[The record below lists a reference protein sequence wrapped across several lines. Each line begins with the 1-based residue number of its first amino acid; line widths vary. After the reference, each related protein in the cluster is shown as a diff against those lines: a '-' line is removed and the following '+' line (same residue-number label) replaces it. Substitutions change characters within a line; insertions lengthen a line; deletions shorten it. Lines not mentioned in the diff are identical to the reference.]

1 MKTIELVGYGH
12 PDRFADY
19 ISEKILVENLK
30 QDQNAKVA
38 AEVMVTR
45 NTVFLGGEIFSK
57 AKINYSK
64 LVYKAIEKV
73 YGEKWWPNYQNVRI
87 INDIKSQSPELKK
100 LQKDE
105 IVAADQ
111 GVIYGFYNQKRYQRI
126 LMLYQIIDRLRAN
139 FIIAPDWKLLFNQA
153 LKELSISVCGV
164 KKDKFQMI
172 KLFLEQQFL
181 QFNLKINVIV
191 NPKGEWFICGPLS
204 DTGLTG
210 RKLMIDTFGAGVS
223 HGGGAF
229 CGKDFSKVDKT
240 GVLIASE
247 LAYKFAKA
255 KKVNTVLVELNY
267 KIGDRIP
274 KVIVRTYLDN
284 KMTEFNYDDYKISL
298 NEWIKKNNPYRL
310 DWSEIVLKGGVIFYL
325 KDILK

>member
-19 ISEKILVENLK
+19 ISEKILIENLK
-30 QDQNAKVA
+30 KDQNAKVA

-45 NTVFLGGEIFSK
+45 NVVFLGGEIFSK
-57 AKINYSK
+57 AKIDYQK
-64 LVYKAIEKV
+64 LVYDAIERV
-73 YGEKWWPNYQNVRI
+73 YGQKWWPNYQKIKV
-87 INDIKSQSPELKK
+87 INDINSQSPELIKIQKK
-100 LQKDE
+100 E

-111 GVIYGFYNQKRYQRI
+111 GVIYGFYNQKRYERI
-126 LMLYQIIDRLRAN
+126 LMLYQIIDNLRDKFA
-139 FIIAPDWKLLFNQA
+139 IAPDWKLLFNQN
-153 LKELSISVCGV
+153 LQELSISVCGI
-164 KKDKFQMI
+164 KKNKHNQI
-172 KLFLEQQFL
+172 KLFLQDQFL
-181 QFNLKINVIV
+181 KFNLKIDVIV
-191 NPKGEWFICGPLS
+191 NPKGEWLICGPLS

-255 KKVNTVLVELNY
+255 KKVKTALVELNY
-267 KIGDRIP
+267 KIGDKIP
-274 KVIVRTYLDN
+274 KVIVRTYQNN
-284 KMTEFNYDDYKISL
+284 KMDEFEYDDYKLSL
-298 NEWIKKNNPYRL
+298 NDWIKKSNVYNL